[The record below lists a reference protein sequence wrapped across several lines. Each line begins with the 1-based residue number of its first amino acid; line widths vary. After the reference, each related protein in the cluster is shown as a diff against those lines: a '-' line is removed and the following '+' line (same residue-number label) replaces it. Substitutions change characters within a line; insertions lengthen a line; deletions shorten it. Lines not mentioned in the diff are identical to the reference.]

1 MIEPKD
7 RHSIRA
13 AGAGD
18 AAQIAGLINTAFQI
32 EKFFVDGDRITE
44 EEVRR
49 LIDNGRFLVSEDAE
63 GEARAVT
70 GCVYVES
77 GGEHCYLGLLSVSPS
92 RQREG
97 LGRQLVA
104 AAEEYARQSGC
115 KFMDLRIVNLRTELP
130 SFYRKTGYEENGVAP
145 FPREVATKLP
155 CHFIT
160 MSKSLI

>member
-7 RHSIRA
+7 RHSIRDARAWGTAPIA
-13 AGAGD
+13 AP
-18 AAQIAGLINTAFQI
+18 LNRAFQI
-32 EKFFVDGDRITE
+32 EKFFVDGERITE

-104 AAEEYARQSGC
+104 AAEEYA
-115 KFMDLRIVNLRTELP
+115 
-130 SFYRKTGYEENGVAP
+130 
-145 FPREVATKLP
+145 
-155 CHFIT
+155 
-160 MSKSLI
+160 